1 MTNKLNPQH
10 FDDYLDAN
18 MQMSELLTL
27 ARHTDQ
33 VDGIV
38 AIVDFLV
45 EELSAY
51 ISEAESDS
59 YLAAQVSTLIADL
72 ARPVVHH

>member
-38 AIVDFLV
+38 AIVD
-45 EELSAY
+45 
-51 ISEAESDS
+51 
-59 YLAAQVSTLIADL
+59 
-72 ARPVVHH
+72 